1 MGTKKRVGEMTIFL
15 QEDFLRENEM
25 IQVRMVLDKRN
36 LKFNAYQGEY
46 EFAS

>member
-1 MGTKKRVGEMTIFL
+1 MVGEICMVL

-36 LKFNAYQGEY
+36 LKFNAYGGEY